1 MKKMVMIVGAFAMI
15 STAMVGCKD
24 AAKKS
29 VEQQTETV
37 VVDEKVLA
45 VDGAYVSDGY
55 TQREEGYDWVKVM
68 ITSTTSDEISIA
80 VRSREDIKKPTCT
93 LDAKAKKITDNTYLA
108 ELEGKK
114 VIFTFTDKSLSIEAK
129 DEADNNILYYFC
141 SGGASLRGTYEK
153 VNE

>member
-1 MKKMVMIVGAFAMI
+1 MKRMLMIVGALAMI

-24 AAKKS
+24 SAKKAA
-29 VEQQTETV
+29 QQQAETV
-37 VVDEKVLA
+37 VVDEKVLM
-45 VDGAYVSDGY
+45 VDGAYVSEGY

-68 ITSTTSDEISIA
+68 VTSTTADEITIA
-80 VRSREDIKKPTCT
+80 IRSREDIKKPTCT
-93 LDAKAKKITDNTYLA
+93 LDAVAKKIGDQTYLA

-114 VIFTFTDKSLSIEAK
+114 VKFTFTDKSLAIEAK

-141 SGGASLRGTYEK
+141 SGGASLRGTYDK

>member
-1 MKKMVMIVGAFAMI
+1 MKRMLMIVGALAMI
-15 STAMVGCKD
+15 STTMVGCKD
-24 AAKKS
+24 SAKKAA
-29 VEQQTETV
+29 QQQAETV
-37 VVDEKVLA
+37 VVDEKVLM
-45 VDGAYVSDGY
+45 VDGAYVSEGY

-68 ITSTTSDEISIA
+68 VTSTAADEITIA

-93 LDAKAKKITDNTYLA
+93 LDAVAKKIGDQIYLA

-114 VIFTFTDKSLSIEAK
+114 VKFTFTDKSLAIEAK